1 MARPICNDYQIDS
14 KKILEDIGLR
24 VISFNKVV
32 SLLYFLDTADASQIN
47 LAIAAIRKTN
57 MDFFYLSTDWRLTM
71 GMTTQS

>member
-1 MARPICNDYQIDS
+1 MARPIYNDYQIDS
-14 KKILEDIGLR
+14 KKILEDTGLR

-32 SLLYFLDTADASQIN
+32 SLLYFLYTADVSQIN

-57 MDFFYLSTDWRLTM
+57 MDFFNLSTDWRLTM